1 MTTSGCVQ
9 YKGAITVCIR
19 LSMLLNGTDACL
31 RIPGESPR
39 HAIYAL
45 FFCIPLISSWLS
57 VCIKMCCTC
66 GVCIHVLHL
75 RKFTEP
81 PSCLVQTQVSPQCR
95 AGLASPLP
103 GRQPNG
109 GRNGHAPPNIPVN
122 MHQALLLKRQASPRW
137 ILLRGSFAMLFCPS
151 TLWAAY
157 LPRMWRH
164 CHSGLIAAAFL
175 TSAISPSTRHRLG
188 SKKCFTESISGY

>member
-1 MTTSGCVQ
+1 M
-9 YKGAITVCIR
+9 
-19 LSMLLNGTDACL
+19 
-31 RIPGESPR
+31 
-39 HAIYAL
+39 
-45 FFCIPLISSWLS
+45 
-57 VCIKMCCTC
+57 CIKMCCTC
-66 GVCIHVLHL
+66 GVCRHVLHL
-75 RKFTEP
+75 RKFKEP

-188 SKKCFTESISGY
+188 SKKMLHGKYQRLLSSRPSKLRSTWPKFQCQMTRVIAPWP